1 MLMPT
6 ILKSFVSDDAGVA
19 VAIVVCKGSHAAQTP
34 VMNFSQ
40 TSGNFSQT
48 SGNFSMASEGL
59 NVGFITWAGSQ
70 RVVSDVQ
77 LAWLDPPVSVGMV
90 PIRHASEARAK
101 KKQR

>member
-19 VAIVVCKGSHAAQTP
+19 VVIVVCKGSHAAQTP

-48 SGNFSMASEGL
+48 SGNFSMVSEGL
-59 NVGFITWAGSQ
+59 NVGFHYRGRQPKSRFRRSA
-70 RVVSDVQ
+70 V
-77 LAWLDPPVSVGMV
+77 LA
-90 PIRHASEARAK
+90 
-101 KKQR
+101 